1 MKGLKG
7 LKRLKGLKAH
17 MDDLRYGIIGC
28 GSMGCEHIE
37 NLYAMGGAQVTALA
51 DTHPASRDAALAA
64 CRGARPQVFEHHGEL
79 LASGLCDA
87 VVIATPNHTHVD
99 VMRDALATPLHIL
112 VEKPLVTR
120 IADGLEL
127 LRLQQQRPA
136 GAGIVWVA
144 QEYRYMPP
152 VAELVRIAH
161 GGGVGRIHQ
170 VAIREHREPFYPKV
184 GDWNRF
190 TANTGGTLVEKCCH
204 YFNLMD
210 LVLQEQPL
218 RVFASGGQ
226 RVNHL
231 DERYDGPGG
240 PGGGRVPDILDSA
253 YVVVEYPSG
262 ARAMLDL
269 CMFAEG
275 STDNE
280 HLVVVGDEGKL
291 ESLLPSLTL
300 RHSRREDW
308 GRRNAWGQASGTGK
322 GVNVRRVWDT
332 GIMYAGHHFGASYIE
347 HQRFAAA
354 IRAGQPPEV
363 PLQEGLRAVAT
374 GIAAHK
380 SIDEGRVV
388 ALSEVLP
395 AGW

>member
-1 MKGLKG
+1 
-7 LKRLKGLKAH
+7 
-17 MDDLRYGIIGC
+17 
-28 GSMGCEHIE
+28 MGREHID
-37 NLYAMGGAQVTALA
+37 NLYAMGGPDAGVQVTALA
-51 DTHPASRDAALAA
+51 DPNAASCDAALAQ
-64 CRGARPQVFEHHGEL
+64 CRGAKPQVFEHHSEL

-87 VVIATPNHTHVD
+87 VVIATPNFTHVQM
-99 VMRDALATPLHIL
+99 VRDALAVPGLHIL

-120 IADGLEL
+120 MEDGLEL
-127 LRLQQQRPA
+127 LRLQQARA
-136 GAGIVWVA
+136 GQSAVVWVA

-152 VAELVRIAH
+152 VAEMIRIAH
-161 GGGVGRIHQ
+161 EGGVGRLHQ
-170 VAIREHREPFYPKV
+170 VSIREHREPFYPKV
-184 GDWNRF
+184 DDWNRF
-190 TANTGGTLVEKCCH
+190 SANTGGTLVEKCCH

-210 LVLQEQPL
+210 HILREKPL

-231 DERYDGPGG
+231 DESYDGPLGK
-240 PGGGRVPDILDSA
+240 GRPDILDSA
-253 YVVVEYPSG
+253 YVIVEYGSG

-269 CMFAEG
+269 CMFAEN

-280 HLVVVGDEGKL
+280 HIVVVGDEGKL

-300 RHSRREDW
+300 RHGRREDW
-308 GRRNAWGQASGTGK
+308 GRRQAWGQPSGTGK

-332 GIMYAGHHFGASYIE
+332 HIKYAGHHFGASYIE

-354 IRAGQPPEV
+354 IRAGRPPEI
-363 PLQEGLRAVAT
+363 PLEEGLRAVAT
-374 GIAAHK
+374 GLAAHK

>member
-1 MKGLKG
+1 MTQVI
-7 LKRLKGLKAH
+7 
-17 MDDLRYGIIGC
+17 RYGIVGC
-28 GSMGCEHIE
+28 GSMGREHIE
-37 NLYAMGGAQVTALA
+37 NLNAMGGMQITALA
-51 DTHPASRDAALAA
+51 DTDAGSREAARAA
-64 CRGARPQVFEHHGEL
+64 CRGAPPQVFEDHADL

-99 VMRDALATPLHIL
+99 LLRDALAYPALHIL

-120 IADGLEL
+120 IADGVEMIE
-127 LRLQQQRPA
+127 RAKGRS
-136 GAGIVWVA
+136 GIVWVA

-152 VAELVRIAH
+152 VAEMIHIALE
-161 GGGVGRIHQ
+161 GGVGRIHQ

-190 TANTGGTLVEKCCH
+190 SANTGGTLVEKCCH

-210 LVLQEQPL
+210 LILGEKPT

-231 DERYDGPGG
+231 DEDY
-240 PGGGRVPDILDSA
+240 GGRKPDILDSA

-280 HLVVVGDEGKL
+280 HLVIVGDEGKL
-291 ESLLPSLTL
+291 ESLLPALTL

-308 GRRNAWGQASGTGK
+308 GRRNAWGQPSGTGK
-322 GVNVRRVWDT
+322 GVSVKRVWDT
-332 GIMYAGHHFGASYIE
+332 RIKYAGAHFGASYIE
-347 HQRFAAA
+347 HQHFAAA
-354 IRAGQPPEV
+354 IREGRPAEI
-363 PLQEGLRAVAT
+363 PLEEGLRAVAT
-374 GIAAHK
+374 GLAAHK

-388 ALSEVLP
+388 AMSEVLP

>member
-1 MKGLKG
+1 MSQT
-7 LKRLKGLKAH
+7 
-17 MDDLRYGIIGC
+17 LRYGIVGC
-28 GSMGCEHIE
+28 GSMGREHIE
-37 NLYAMGGAQVTALA
+37 NLQVMGGVDVTALA
-51 DTHPASRDAALAA
+51 DTHAASREAALAC
-64 CRGARPQVFEHHGEL
+64 CRGARPRVFEDHREL

-87 VVIATPNHTHVD
+87 VVIATPNFTHVD
-99 VMRDALATPLHIL
+99 MLRDALAVPGLHIL

-120 IADGLEL
+120 IEDGVEMI
-127 LRLQQQRPA
+127 RRAQGRS
-136 GAGIVWVA
+136 GIVWVA

-152 VAELVRIAH
+152 VAEMIRIAH
-161 GGGVGRIHQ
+161 EGGVGRMHQ

-190 TANTGGTLVEKCCH
+190 SANTGGTLVEKCCH

-210 LVLQEQPL
+210 LILREQPL

-231 DERYDGPGG
+231 DESYGGPDGP
-240 PGGGRVPDILDSA
+240 RTPDILDSA
-253 YVVVEYPSG
+253 YVIVEYASG

-280 HLVVVGDEGKL
+280 HLVIVGDEGKL

-308 GRRNAWGQASGTGK
+308 GRRDAWGQPSGTGK

-332 GIMYAGHHFGASYIE
+332 RIKYAGAHFGASYIE
-347 HQRFAAA
+347 HQHFAAT
-354 IRAGQPPEV
+354 IREGRPAEI
-363 PLQEGLRAVAT
+363 PLEEGLRAVAT
-374 GIAAHK
+374 GLAAHK

-388 ALSEVLP
+388 AMNEVLP